1 MKIAFCL
8 VESILAVAGLGVY
21 GAGANEL
28 TAKPGCMEGA
38 YIGSAVD
45 DGGKMTLVSSNGC
58 GRCVVVSAKASRC
71 ARTAADEFVEWSSKM
86 AGARLPIVTDEGPL
100 PPHAV
105 VIGRTRHTDALL
117 GESAGEKFEESEF
130 RLKASG
136 GHWLIVAGDDRALLY
151 GVYETLERFG
161 GAEFFTPDVQTL
173 PPGDIVV
180 PSGFDMKFSPSV
192 AVRDPG
198 HGFFKDA
205 AVASRF
211 RVNGTHVARTNNE
224 FFRFG
229 RCPIGWHPKFSHC
242 HSFDAIATKEE
253 FGATHP
259 EYFRQGTNGVVSLPR
274 EKDPQLCLTNPD
286 VLELAKARIAQ
297 AMREY
302 PDTGYFGVSQ
312 MDNTRWCRCA
322 RCEAINRREG
332 ADSGTLVA
340 FLAPLAD
347 YMATVRPDATLT
359 TLAYHNTRNPPATL
373 KLPKNTLVGLCVT
386 ECDFSR
392 PLVGHPNEGN
402 RRFVEA
408 LRKWS
413 EISGS
418 VYIWDYCTDYDW
430 FAYAMP
436 DVHAL
441 AGNIRLYAD
450 SGVSYVYES
459 ADGCPYSFFWEL
471 KGYVIAKLLWDAHQ
485 PLEPLLGRF
494 MKAVY
499 GPAAPHARAALDI
512 FENYPREI
520 VKVRMGYAE
529 SVASTN
535 FPDALF
541 DRAAAE
547 WKAAERAVGGMQP
560 FAEYVR
566 KGRVGNDSVRLVRY
580 VYHLACGET
589 PPVDT
594 PEYRAE
600 MKAAA
605 AEFMAIEDA
614 RVAKAKKSS
623 NGKAPWSWGWSLD
636 SRINLYPLIKAFHED
651 RKIPKRVRG
660 KWVPGSRR
668 I

>member
-1 MKIAFCL
+1 MEMVELTRGGNRAAGFVRAADGTLKSGALAFA
-8 VESILAVAGLGVY
+8 LAVCS
-21 GAGANEL
+21 
-28 TAKPGCMEGA
+28 TAACAADKSGMEA
-38 YIGSAVD
+38 LVAR
-45 DGGKMTLVSSNGC
+45 DGGC
-58 GRCVVVSAKASRC
+58 QCVVVSADASPC

-86 AGARLPIVTDEGPL
+86 TGVSLPVRTDAEPL
-100 PPHAV
+100 PARAI
-105 VIGRTRHTDALL
+105 VIGRTRYTDDLL
-117 GESAGEKFEESEF
+117 GEHAGEKFGESEF
-130 RLKASG
+130 RLMESG
-136 GHWLIVAGDDRALLY
+136 GRWLIAAGDDRALIY

-173 PPGDIVV
+173 PDGDIFV
-180 PSGFDMKFSPSV
+180 PKGFSRRFTPSI

-198 HGFFKDA
+198 HGFFRDA
-205 AVASRF
+205 AVAARF
-211 RVNGTHVARTNNE
+211 RVNGTHVGRVNNDKG
-224 FFRFG
+224 RFG
-229 RCPIGWHPKFSHC
+229 TCPIGWHPKFKHC
-242 HSFDAIATKEE
+242 HSFDAIATKAE

-259 EYFRQGTNGVVSLPR
+259 EYFRQGTNGVVALPR
-274 EKDPQLCLTNPD
+274 EKEPQLCLTNPE
-286 VLELAKARIAQ
+286 VLELAKERISA

-302 PDTGYFGVSQ
+302 PTTKYFGVSQ
-312 MDNTRWCRCA
+312 MDDTKWCRCA
-322 RCEAINRREG
+322 RCNAITSREG
-332 ADSGTLVA
+332 SDAGTLVA
-340 FLAPLAD
+340 FLRPLAEH
-347 YMATVRPDATLT
+347 MSTVRPDATLT

-373 KLPKNTLVGLCVT
+373 TLPKNTLVGLCVT

-413 EISGS
+413 EIAGS

-471 KGYVIAKLLWDAHQ
+471 KGYVISKLMWDAKQ
-485 PLEPLLGRF
+485 PLEPLLERF
-494 MKAVY
+494 TKAVY
-499 GPAAPHARAALDI
+499 GPAARHARAALDI
-512 FENYPREI
+512 FESYPREI

-541 DRAAAE
+541 DQAAKE
-547 WKAAERAVGGMQP
+547 WKAAEKAVGGAAP
-560 FAEYVR
+560 YAEYVR

-580 VYHLACGET
+580 VYHLACGEK

-605 AEFMAIEDA
+605 AEFMAIEDE
-614 RVAKAKKSS
+614 RVAAAKKHP
-623 NGKAPWSWGWSLD
+623 NGKPAWSWGWSLD
-636 SRINLYPLIKAFHED
+636 GRINLYPLIKAFHEG